1 MAGCPKRNGMGRK
14 IAGESLMKVPV
25 MLDTSFLISLLDRNR
40 PYHNV
45 ANQYY
50 KNLLQRESP
59 LYFSAIVAA
68 EIAVRQPIT
77 DLPLKNFRS
86 LPFNTPHSVE
96 AGRIWNLLREI
107 VIGGHRAAV
116 KDDIKIIAQALH
128 EKIPFI
134 LTEEESTLYTYCE
147 RLRTVDHAN
156 VRAIK
161 LSDGFSYDAFSLIGQ
176 TDLETF
182 CALGELKSFLN

>member
-1 MAGCPKRNGMGRK
+1 MVECPELDGMGRK
-14 IAGESLMKVPV
+14 IAGQPLMKTPV

-40 PYHNV
+40 PHHSV
-45 ANQYY
+45 AQQYY
-50 KNLLQRESP
+50 KALLERESP

-68 EIAVRQPIT
+68 EIAIRQPIT

-86 LPFNTPHSVE
+86 LPFNTTHSMEV
-96 AGRIWNLLREI
+96 GRIWSLLCEI
-107 VIGGHRAAV
+107 GNGDNGAAV
-116 KDDIKIIAQALH
+116 KDDVKLIAQALH

-134 LTEEESTLYTYCE
+134 LTEEESALDAYCE
-147 RLRTVDHAN
+147 RLRTLENAN

-161 LSDGFSYDAFSLIGQ
+161 LSDGFSYSAFNLDGQ

-182 CALGELKSFLN
+182 CALGELKAFLN